1 MTQRQHLILLAVAA
15 MTAGVVT
22 ACAPD
27 PYDGPGAGR
36 DVVDDDG
43 LRVVEMEMTEMAFG
57 PANINVTAGE
67 TVRLRFHNSGLA
79 VHEAVIGDLAF
90 QEEHDAEMAGGSAH
104 QADSHEQSADAPEA
118 LVVAAGDTTDMVYTA
133 RDAGA
138 LIIGCHQPGHW
149 DAGMQAGLTI
159 S

>member
-1 MTQRQHLILLAVAA
+1 MTQRQHLTLFAVAA
-15 MTAGVVT
+15 MTAGVL
-22 ACAPD
+22 AGCAPD
-27 PYDGPGAGR
+27 PYDGPGAKR
-36 DVVDDDG
+36 DIVDDG
-43 LRVVEMEMTEMAFG
+43 LRVVEVEMTEMAFG
-57 PANINVTAGE
+57 PANINVAAGE

-90 QEEHDAEMAGGSAH
+90 QVEHDAEMAGGSAH
-104 QADSHEQSADAPEA
+104 QADSHEAGAAEPEA

-133 RDAGA
+133 GDAGA